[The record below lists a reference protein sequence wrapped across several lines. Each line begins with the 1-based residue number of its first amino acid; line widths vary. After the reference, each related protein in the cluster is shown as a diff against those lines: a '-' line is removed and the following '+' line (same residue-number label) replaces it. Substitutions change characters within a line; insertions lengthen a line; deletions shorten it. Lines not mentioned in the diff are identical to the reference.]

1 MEPFTQADNS
11 ITRTYG
17 GTGLGLTISA
27 QLVAL
32 MGGRIW
38 VESRPG
44 RGSTFHFTARFGID
58 HQKQPDAVAQAGAQG
73 LRGLPVLLVD
83 DNSSHREMIERYLA
97 RWQVAPVA
105 VASTV
110 DALDAINKPDDA
122 TGPFR
127 FVLLASALENEK
139 GFAAAE
145 QLCSTGYPPSRIIM
159 MLSSYRHLE
168 QVERCR
174 RMGIEVYL
182 SRPVRET
189 ELRDAILTALGKVP
203 CSLAPIANAEQKS
216 VKPSRILLAEDHPVN
231 QRLATKI
238 LEKWGH
244 EITVAPNGRRALEIY
259 NQKSFD
265 LILMDVQMP
274 QMGGMEAT
282 AAIREVE
289 KGRTSRTPIVAMTA
303 HAIKGDREKCLAAGM
318 DGYISKPINPDELF
332 ALIESF
338 LTGEQAASAHVR
350 AVPAPTLDRQ
360 SALKRVGGD
369 AGLLREMA
377 GLFLEDTPPLL
388 GEMQAALTAGDS
400 ATVARG
406 AHRLKGAISNFDVG
420 HLTDLAAH
428 LETAADAGNFEVITP
443 LFQQL
448 TSGLA
453 VFQTE
458 LESLFK
464 EAA

>member
-1 MEPFTQADNS
+1 
-11 ITRTYG
+11 
-17 GTGLGLTISA
+17 
-27 QLVAL
+27 
-32 MGGRIW
+32 
-38 VESRPG
+38 
-44 RGSTFHFTARFGID
+44 
-58 HQKQPDAVAQAGAQG
+58 
-73 LRGLPVLLVD
+73 VLLID
-83 DNSSHREMIERYLA
+83 DNSSHREMLERYLA
-97 RWQVAPVA
+97 RWQVVPVA
-105 VASTV
+105 VVSTV
-110 DALDAINKPDDA
+110 GALDAINKPDDA

-127 FVLLASALENEK
+127 LVLLASALENEK

-182 SRPVRET
+182 SKPVRET
-189 ELRDAILTALGKVP
+189 DLRDAILTALGKGP
-203 CSLAPIANAEQKS
+203 SAPLPIANAEQKS

-259 NQKSFD
+259 NQNSFD

-282 AAIREVE
+282 AAIRALE
-289 KGRTSRTPIVAMTA
+289 KGRGSRTPIVAMTA

-332 ALIESF
+332 SLIESF
-338 LTGEQAASAHVR
+338 VTGEQAASAHVI
-350 AVPAPTLDRQ
+350 AAPAPTLDRE

-377 GLFLEDTPPLL
+377 GLFLEDTPALL
-388 GEMQAALTAGDS
+388 GEMQAALSAGDS

-406 AHRLKGAISNFDVG
+406 AHRLKGAVSNFDVG
-420 HLTDLAAH
+420 HLTELAAH
-428 LETAADAGNFEVITP
+428 LETAAAAGNVEVITP

-448 TSGLA
+448 KIGLA